1 LFYFIKKV
9 LILNELTIIAKE
21 FFTKYRSTFDKG
33 KMKEFSNFFNEPFI
47 SVRADGEIQSL
58 HTHKDAELFFPQV
71 IDAWKKEGY
80 KSFTMCDFE
89 VIKLGSSSVLV
100 TFTWEMLDN
109 NADLIRQWRQ
119 SYNLIK
125 KDDSWKVLLS
135 TFHR

>member
-1 LFYFIKKV
+1 M
-9 LILNELTIIAKE
+9 NELTITAKE
-21 FFTKYRSTFDKG
+21 FFTKYRTTFDKG
-33 KMKEFSNFFNEPFI
+33 DMKEFSTFFNEPFM
-47 SVRADGEIQSL
+47 SVRADGQIQSL
-58 HTHKDAELFFPQV
+58 PTNKDAELFFPQV
-71 IDAWKKEGY
+71 IDIWKNEGY

-119 SYNLIK
+119 SYNLVK
-125 KDDSWKVLLS
+125 NVDEWKVILS